1 MSAEFE
7 VGLAATKLRPP
18 TLPNNFVQRSRL
30 DDMLDA
36 GIESH
41 ARLLLVS
48 APAGSGKSTLLAS
61 WLSGRP
67 GSTAWLQAE
76 DGDGDPAR
84 FWAYLIEAIGQAWP
98 SVRTAVKPVI
108 SATSGDHDTVVS
120 ALVTALANLANLADP
135 LVIVVDDYHLISNVV
150 IHHGMER
157 LIELC
162 PDHVTIVLSTRFD
175 PPFRLGRLRVRS
187 HLIEIRS
194 DGLRFA
200 PTEAASLLDTGERSL
215 SSGDVELLSDRTE
228 GWAAGLV
235 LAGLS
240 LGQSTDA
247 AKFIQEFHGDD
258 QFVVDYLSDEFLA
271 GVSDDHRR
279 LLLETSILEQLS
291 GPLIDALGSSING
304 KHWLSETAATNQ
316 LVISL
321 DRTGEWFRYH
331 HLFRDL
337 LRVEANDTIRE
348 QLPDLHRRAAA
359 WFESEGDA
367 HRAVFHWLGS
377 GDRHEAARVMFVYGP
392 QLIADNQITT
402 LRRILEDLGDVGS
415 GDTVCALLWG
425 WCEYISGRYDAAEEW
440 VAVTH
445 DVARD
450 GFDRTVTTP
459 LRMNIFLGRGDVN
472 SALAIARELM
482 NPGRLESLPSEQA
495 NIAAVTGGVLMWA
508 GQHDHARVVLGVA
521 LRKTEHTDNKSVHV
535 LALIYQSIVE
545 FDAGNSAAA
554 RRAAEHAIATADE
567 LGIASYHRLSP
578 AYAVR
583 AHTGDGTDAIAD
595 ARRAAESAR
604 QAPGELALAYVLT
617 ICGDVLADL
626 GDPEGPE
633 LLAEARGVVDHCVDP
648 GIVARFLDRT
658 ESRHAIAAAP
668 VSVPTMVEQLTE
680 RETAVLRYLPTAL
693 SQREIAGELFVS
705 ANTVKT
711 HCSAIYRK
719 LAVSDR
725 RAAVQAARDL
735 RLL

>member
-1 MSAEFE
+1 MSGVFE

-18 TLPNNFVQRSRL
+18 TLPNNLVQRSRL
-30 DDMLDA
+30 DDVLNA
-36 GIESH
+36 GIESR

-61 WLSGRP
+61 WLAGRSE
-67 GSTAWLQAE
+67 STAWLQAE
-76 DGDGDPAR
+76 EGDDDPAR
-84 FWAYLIEAIGQAWP
+84 FWAYLTEAIGQARP

-108 SATSGDHDTVVS
+108 LDSSGDHDTVVS
-120 ALVTALANLANLADP
+120 TLVTALAGLSDP
-135 LVIVVDDYHLISNVV
+135 LVVVIDDYHLISNDVV
-150 IHHGMER
+150 HHGMER

-162 PDHVTIVLSTRFD
+162 PEHVTIVVSTRFD

-200 PTEAASLLDTGERSL
+200 ATEAASLLESGKQAL
-215 SSGDVELLSDRTE
+215 SSGDVELLSGRTE

-240 LGQSTDA
+240 LGQSSDV

-258 QFVVDYLSDEFLA
+258 QLVVDYLSDEFLA
-271 GVSDDHRR
+271 GVSDEHRQ

-291 GPLIDALGSSING
+291 GPLINAVSGSTSG
-304 KHWLSETAATNQ
+304 KRWLSETAATNQ

-337 LRVEANDTIRE
+337 LRVEASDTIRE
-348 QLPDLHRRAAA
+348 RLPDLHRRAAE

-377 GDRHEAARVMFVYGP
+377 GDRSEAARIMFSYGP
-392 QLIADNQITT
+392 QLIAENQITT
-402 LRRILEDLGDVGS
+402 LRRILEDLGDVAH
-415 GDTVCALLWG
+415 GDTACALLWG
-425 WCEYISGRYDAAEEW
+425 WCEFIGGRYAAAEEW

-445 DVARD
+445 DVAPD
-450 GFDRTVTTP
+450 GFDRTITAP

-472 SALAIARELM
+472 SALAIARELAD
-482 NPGRLESLPSEQA
+482 PDRFESLTTEQA
-495 NIAAVTGGVLMWA
+495 NVAAVTGGVLMWA
-508 GQHDHARVVLGVA
+508 GQSDDARSVLRIAVQ
-521 LRKTEHTDNKSVHV
+521 KTEHTNNKSVHV
-535 LALIYQSIVE
+535 LALIYLAIVE

-554 RRAAEHAIATADE
+554 RAAAVTAIATADD
-567 LGIASYHRLSP
+567 LGIASYHRLGP
-578 AYAVR
+578 AYAIR
-583 AHTGDGTDAIAD
+583 AHTASGTVALAD
-595 ARRAAESAR
+595 VRRAVESVR
-604 QAPGELALAYVLT
+604 QTTGDLALAYVLT
-617 ICGDVLADL
+617 ICGDVLAEL
-626 GDPEGPE
+626 GDPEGSD
-633 LLAEARGVVDHCVDP
+633 LLAEARRVVDRCPDP

-658 ESRHAIAAAP
+658 ESRHSIAAAP
-668 VSVPTMVEQLTE
+668 VAVPAIVEQLTE

-719 LAVSDR
+719 LAVSSR
-725 RAAVQAARDL
+725 KAAVQAARDL